1 MLRITQCTTMSAHDD
16 SRSSLEAR
24 SEFLRAS
31 KRIRHRFSGGD
42 IVLGFDRIDFW
53 IDRSDLPMALQGF
66 IARDVL
72 KVVCSG
78 TMKYNARFKMKLS
91 ISRVELSTLG
101 EIVAALGHE
110 VAISIVYVEVFFDV
124 TIEQPNVRRAMK
136 CALLSSLKMRCQRQP
151 ATKYKQT
158 WYFGRRVLN
167 GTKSSHV
174 VAIYDDKPR
183 KAFAGG
189 REIESIKGACRCLH
203 IEWRAT
209 GSNNLARIGIRTF
222 QDLLEF
228 DHLAFWN
235 RDARMYRLPRKTAL
249 GHFLRESEGKV
260 NEVSGSALRALA
272 DRWVERYS
280 HHDRF
285 VMHNAL
291 LKTPNLA
298 RKLKSI
304 PFTAW
309 WSEELNRLREIE
321 RAG

>member
-1 MLRITQCTTMSAHDD
+1 MANSLRLSPRPAGDV
-16 SRSSLEAR
+16 
-24 SEFLRAS
+24 AS
-31 KRIRHRFSGGD
+31 QPDVFSIHTDHRSGGGE
-42 IVLGFDRIDFW
+42 IVRGFDRIDFW
-53 IDRSDLPMALQGF
+53 IDRYDLPQALKGF
-66 IARDVL
+66 VARGVL
-72 KVVCSG
+72 KIVCRG

-91 ISRVELSTLG
+91 VPRIELSTLQ

-110 VAISIVYVEVFFDV
+110 VAISIAYVEVFFDA
-124 TIEQPNVRRAMK
+124 TIERSKERRAIK
-136 CALLSSLKMRCQRQP
+136 CALLTSLKMRCQRQP
-151 ATKYKQT
+151 ATEYKET
-158 WYFGRRVLN
+158 WYFGRRGLN

-183 KAFAGG
+183 KDFAGA
-189 REIESIKGACRCLH
+189 REIESIKRACRCLH

-235 RDARMYRLPRKTAL
+235 RDVRMYRLPRKAAL
-249 GHFLRESEGKV
+249 GQLLRESEGKTS
-260 NEVSGSALRALA
+260 EVSGSALRALA
-272 DRWVERYS
+272 NRWVERYS
-280 HHDRF
+280 HNDKF

-298 RKLKSI
+298 RKLKST

-309 WSEELNRLREIE
+309 WSEEINRLREIE
-321 RAG
+321 RAR